1 MPVSRLQYNW
11 DNNYTKKEKRMIL
24 LTQETIDKINNI
36 TTGWIDAVVETKSHV
51 PYQTM
56 TLAQLAALNDAYDI
70 EDELN
75 KAPID
80 YYNYLI
86 DEGVMWEGMEDFPVI
101 SVDGETLRE
110 VDGATFGFSPVYLM
124 RGFAGSVEDNV

>member
-36 TTGWIDAVVETKSHV
+36 TTEWIDAVVETRTHT

-56 TLAQLAALNDAYDI
+56 TFAQLKALWDMDLVV
-70 EDELN
+70 EELN

-80 YYNYLI
+80 YYNSLI
-86 DEGVMWEGMEDFPVI
+86 DEGMLRSWIDNNTTI
-101 SVDGETLRE
+101 SEDGENPWTI
-110 VDGATFGFSPVYLM
+110 DST
-124 RGFAGSVEDNV
+124 SVRFDEGVWSTGGR

>member
-36 TTGWIDAVVETKSHV
+36 TTEWIDAVVETCTHT

-56 TLAQLAALNDAYDI
+56 TFAQLKALWDMDLVV
-70 EDELN
+70 EELN
-75 KAPID
+75 KAPLD
-80 YYNYLI
+80 YYNSLI
-86 DEGVMWEGMEDFPVI
+86 DEGMLRSWIVDEATI
-101 SVDGETLRE
+101 SENGETAWRMGDYYAYFYGLE
-110 VDGATFGFSPVYLM
+110 WFKGGGSS
-124 RGFAGSVEDNV
+124 SVE

>member
-36 TTGWIDAVVETKSHV
+36 TTEWIDAVVETRAHT
-51 PYQTM
+51 PYATK
-56 TLAQLAALNDAYDI
+56 TFAQLAALWDMDLVV
-70 EDELN
+70 EELN

-80 YYNYLI
+80 YCNSLI
-86 DEGVMWEGMEDFPVI
+86 DEGMLWTIMNTAIISEDGK
-101 SVDGETLRE
+101 SARE
-110 VDGATFGFSPVYLM
+110 INGLYAKF
-124 RGFAGSVEDNV
+124 FAGEWQSGGSSIEK

>member
-11 DNNYTKKEKRMIL
+11 DNNYTKKEKCMIL

-36 TTGWIDAVVETKSHV
+36 TTGWIDAVVETRTHT

-56 TLAQLAALNDAYDI
+56 TFAQLAALNDGELI
-70 EDELN
+70 KEELN

-80 YYNYLI
+80 YYNSLI
-86 DEGVMWEGMEDFPVI
+86 DEERLRDESGFVYIYDNWSRRLIWEKYFVFTSSSRFRG
-101 SVDGETLRE
+101 
-110 VDGATFGFSPVYLM
+110 SPK
-124 RGFAGSVEDNV
+124 

>member
-36 TTGWIDAVVETKSHV
+36 TTGWIDAVVETRTHT

-56 TLAQLAALNDAYDI
+56 TFAQLAALWDMDLVI
-70 EDELN
+70 GELN
-75 KAPID
+75 NAPLD
-80 YYNYLI
+80 YYNSLI
-86 DEGVMWEGMEDFPVI
+86 DEGMLRDDIADDITISEDGTTAWEI
-101 SVDGETLRE
+101 DGYYTL
-110 VDGATFGFSPVYLM
+110 FGGLEWYKESDSS
-124 RGFAGSVEDNV
+124 AEK